1 MAAVLNNAIQISA
14 QNRHKIL
21 PRFEEVDVTK
31 IINEALLDIVPLSR
45 LRELKLK
52 REIKGDLPTLIAD
65 PHHIHQILYN
75 LLTNACYFTPPGGQ
89 VALRAWVEQE
99 RVEHAEKSCLI
110 IAVADNGVGIPRSEQ
125 KRIFDPF
132 YQIKDRLVDADIGM
146 GMGLAVVKDLVELH
160 NGRIWVE
167 SVVGE
172 GSVFQV
178 ALPLTQ
184 E

>member
-1 MAAVLNNAIQISA
+1 V
-14 QNRHKIL
+14 
-21 PRFEEVDVTK
+21 
-31 IINEALLDIVPLSR
+31 R
-45 LRELKLK
+45 LRELKLR
-52 REIKGDLPTLIAD
+52 REIKDDLPPIIAD
-65 PHHIHQILYN
+65 PKHIRQILDN
-75 LLTNACYFTPPGGQ
+75 LLANACRFTPPGGY
-89 VALRAWVEQE
+89 VILRAWIETE
-99 RVEHAEKSCLI
+99 RVGQIDRPHLI
-110 IAVADNGVGIPRSEQ
+110 IAVADNGVGVPRSEH

-132 YQIKDRLVDADIGM
+132 YQLKNQKIDTEIGM

-160 NGRIWVE
+160 NGRVWVE